1 MKLQLIERISRH
13 AVTAVLIIGII
24 LLANKGIMPTGMI
37 VLLLLSGGNHRIPF
51 QKLSAD
57 PQNHLCPFHCR
68 TVLFISKK
76 SRI

>member
-37 VLLLLSGGNHRIPF
+37 VLLLLSGGIIGFLFRSFLLILKIIF
-51 QKLSAD
+51 
-57 PQNHLCPFHCR
+57 
-68 TVLFISKK
+68 VLFIVGLFCS
-76 SRI
+76 

>member
-37 VLLLLSGGNHRIPF
+37 VLLLLSGGIIGFLFRSLLLILKIIF
-51 QKLSAD
+51 
-57 PQNHLCPFHCR
+57 
-68 TVLFISKK
+68 VLFIIGLFCS
-76 SRI
+76 